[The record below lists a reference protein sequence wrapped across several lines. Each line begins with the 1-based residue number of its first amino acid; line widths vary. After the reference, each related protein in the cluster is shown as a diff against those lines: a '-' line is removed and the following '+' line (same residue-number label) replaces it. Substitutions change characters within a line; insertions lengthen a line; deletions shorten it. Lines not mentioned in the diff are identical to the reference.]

1 MGGAAAPEPSVRNIL
16 GKPVMNSA
24 SDASVSPRGA
34 HSMLPLPRNVL
45 TGFVVA
51 VLVVGLIA
59 WLYSQSL
66 ANRRQ
71 TADAVTHTL
80 RVTQSLQSLLSTL
93 LDAETG
99 QRGYLLTGEETYL
112 QPYDDARMRLGAQF
126 DQLRSL
132 IANDPAELQRVSTLQ
147 QFAAQKMQELA
158 QTTALRRTGDLTGAL
173 RVVRSNRGAEA
184 MQQIRDLVGTM
195 QQSEAAALASREQQ
209 WDRSESD
216 SRWIAIG
223 GSTLLLLL
231 ILAAAYMT
239 SRDYRA
245 SEVRQWLATG
255 EMQLALRLQGDQRPA
270 TLCTQALQVLAQY
283 LQAPV
288 GAVYVSA
295 ADGSLHRQAGYA
307 ADLSAAAEVVRPGEG
322 LLGEAAREGR
332 VLHIREL
339 PERYLPISSALGRA
353 GPQELLLGP
362 ASVDGEVQAVIEL
375 GLLRHARPEDLRL
388 LESIAQ
394 PLAIAVRAAKD
405 RARLEQLLQQT
416 QRQAEELHNQQE
428 ELRLNNEQLELQTRA
443 LGQSQAQL
451 ELQQSE
457 LEETN
462 SQLEQQ
468 SRMLE
473 EQNQQLASAKSSL
486 TEKALELER
495 TNQYKSEFLANM
507 SHELRT
513 PLNSALILA
522 NLLAANKQGN
532 LTAEQIKYAQ
542 TIASA
547 GNDLLALISDI
558 LDLSTIEAG
567 RIELTYAP
575 VATGRLVENLIGSLQ
590 PVAQQ
595 KSLALSASVEQSA
608 PARLYTDAQRL
619 TQILR
624 NLLANALKFTA
635 SGAVSLRVYAAPDD
649 TVAFAVRDSGI
660 GIPAHQ
666 QQIIFEA
673 FRQADGSTHRRYGG
687 TGLGLSISRDLAR
700 LLGGD
705 ISVQSTP
712 GEGSTF
718 TLTLPRERT
727 RTDSTPQPR
736 PDSGAALPAAGR
748 SRRRAGRS
756 GESVVGAP
764 ATAGNLERSASAAIS
779 APTLSAPLVEDDRDT
794 LGRTGRVVLIVEDD
808 VRFAGILRD
817 LAREMGFQC
826 VVTHSANDALTAALH
841 YRPSAVLLDV
851 NLPDHSG
858 LGVLDRLKHDA
869 RTRHV
874 PVYVASVADFS
885 HEALELGAIGYAM
898 KPVKREQLIEAFQQ
912 LEAKSSQ
919 RLRRV
924 LVVEDDERQ
933 RESIRDLLA
942 NPGVQIVAVKNG
954 SEALEQLRTTTF
966 DCMVMDLNLPDL
978 SGFELLENMADQDGV
993 SFPPIIVYTGRSL
1006 DRDAEERLRRF
1017 SRSIIIKDARSPER
1031 LLDEVTLFLHQ
1042 VESSLPPEHQRM
1054 LRAARDREAVFE
1066 ERRILVVE
1074 DDARNI
1080 FALSSLLEPKGMK
1093 VEIARNGREALD
1105 VLERAQAQG
1114 PPIDLVLM
1122 DIMMPEMD
1130 GLTAMREI
1138 RRRTNLARLPIIAL
1152 TAKAMRDDQERC
1164 LSAGANDYIAK
1175 PLDADKLLSL
1185 IRVWMPKERANARA

>member
-1 MGGAAAPEPSVRNIL
+1 
-16 GKPVMNSA
+16 
-24 SDASVSPRGA
+24 
-34 HSMLPLPRNVL
+34 LPLPRNVL
-45 TGFVVA
+45 IGFVVA
-51 VLVVGLIA
+51 VLMVGLIA
-59 WLYSQSL
+59 WLFFQALDS
-66 ANRRQ
+66 RRQ
-71 TADAVTHTL
+71 TADAVTHAL
-80 RVTQSLQSLLSTL
+80 QVTQSLQSLLNTL

-99 QRGYLLTGEETYL
+99 QRGYLLNGEASYL
-112 QPYDDARMRLGAQF
+112 QPYDDARSRLDADF
-126 DQLRSL
+126 DQLHRL
-132 IANDPAELQRVSTLQ
+132 TAADPQQLQRVSTLQ
-147 QFAAQKMQELA
+147 QFAAQKMLELA
-158 QTTALRRTGDLTGAL
+158 QTIARRRAGDAAGAL
-173 RVVRSNRGAEA
+173 QILRTDRGADA
-184 MQQIRDLVGTM
+184 MQNARDLIATM
-195 QQSEAAALASREQQ
+195 QASEAAALAGREQQ
-209 WDRSESD
+209 WDLASSE
-216 SRWIAIG
+216 SRWIAAG
-223 GSTLLLLL
+223 GSLLLLLL
-231 ILAAAYMT
+231 IVGAAYMT

-245 SEVRQWLATG
+245 RELQQWLNAGQMGFATS
-255 EMQLALRLQGDQRPA
+255 LQGNQRPDV
-270 TLCTQALQVLAQY
+270 LGTQALQFLAQY
-283 LQAPV
+283 LHAPV
-288 GAVYVSA
+288 GAVYVAA

-307 ADLSAAAEVVRPGEG
+307 ADISTAPEVVRPGEG
-322 LLGEAAREGR
+322 LLGEAARER
-332 VLHIREL
+332 RLLHVRQV
-339 PERYLPISSALGRA
+339 PERYLPISSALGRTE
-353 GPQELLLGP
+353 PRELVLCP
-362 ASVDGEVQAVIEL
+362 ASVDGEVQAVLEL
-375 GLLRHARPEDLRL
+375 GFLRHARSEDGQL
-388 LESIAQ
+388 LENIGQA
-394 PLAIAVRAAKD
+394 LAIAMRAAKD

-416 QRQAEELHNQQE
+416 QRQAEDLHNQQE
-428 ELRLNNEQLELQTRA
+428 ELRLNNEELEMQTRA

-451 ELQQSE
+451 ESQQSE

-473 EQNQQLASAKSSL
+473 EQNQQLAGAKSSL

-522 NLLAANKQGN
+522 NILAANKQGN
-532 LTAEQIKYAQ
+532 LSGEQIKYAQ

-547 GNDLLALISDI
+547 GNDLLSLISDI

-567 RIELTYAP
+567 RVELNYAP
-575 VATGRLVENLIGSLQ
+575 VALGRLIDNLIAALQ
-590 PVAQQ
+590 PIAQQ
-595 KSLALSASVEQSA
+595 KGLALSVSVEESA
-608 PARLYTDAQRL
+608 PTRLYTDAQRV

-635 SGAVSLRVYAAPDD
+635 SGSVSLRAYAGPDD
-649 TVAFAVRDSGI
+649 TLAFAVRDTGI
-660 GIPAHQ
+660 GIAPHQ
-666 QQIIFEA
+666 QQVIFEA

-712 GEGSTF
+712 GDGSTF
-718 TLTLPRERT
+718 TLTLPRERSFAGT
-727 RTDSTPQPR
+727 APQPR
-736 PDSGAALPAAGR
+736 
-748 SRRRAGRS
+748 RRDA
-756 GESVVGAP
+756 
-764 ATAGNLERSASAAIS
+764 RSASGDAAAGSAPDRTRPAAI
-779 APTLSAPLVEDDRDT
+779 AGPTLSTPLVEDDRAA
-794 LGRTGRVVLIVEDD
+794 LGNAARVVLIVEDD
-808 VRFAGILRD
+808 ARFAAILRD
-817 LAREMGFQC
+817 LAREMGFRC
-826 VVTHSANDALTAALH
+826 IVTHSANDALTAALH
-841 YRPSAVLLDV
+841 YRPSAVLLDI

-874 PVYVASVADFS
+874 PVYVASVADFA
-885 HEALELGAIGYAM
+885 HEALELGAIGYAL

-924 LVVEDDERQ
+924 LIVEDDERQ
-933 RESIRDLLA
+933 RDSIRQLLA
-942 NPGVQIVAVKNG
+942 NPGVEIIAVKNG
-954 SEALEQLRTTTF
+954 SEALEQLRNVTF
-966 DCMVMDLNLPDL
+966 DCVVMDLNLPDL
-978 SGFELLENMADQDGV
+978 SGFELLENMAEQEDV
-993 SFPPIIVYTGRSL
+993 SFPPVIVYTGRSL

-1042 VESSLPPEHQRM
+1042 IESSLPPEHQRM

-1066 ERRILVVE
+1066 DRRILVVE

-1093 VEIARNGREALD
+1093 IEIARNGREALE
-1105 VLERAQAQG
+1105 VLERTQAHG

-1138 RRRTNLARLPIIAL
+1138 RKRANLARLPIIAL

-1185 IRVWMPKERANARA
+1185 IRVWMPKERMHARA

>member
-1 MGGAAAPEPSVRNIL
+1 
-16 GKPVMNSA
+16 MNSDSGA
-24 SDASVSPRGA
+24 SATYRGA
-34 HSMLPLPRNVL
+34 HSKLPLPRNVL

-51 VLVVGLIA
+51 VLMVGLIA
-59 WLYSQSL
+59 WLFFQSL
-66 ANRRQ
+66 DSRRA
-71 TADAVTHTL
+71 TAAAVTHAL
-80 RVTQSLQSLLSTL
+80 QVTQSLQTLLSTL

-99 QRGYLLTGEETYL
+99 QRGFLLTGEETYL
-112 QPYDDARMRLGAQF
+112 QPYDDARARLDAQF
-126 DQLRSL
+126 DQLRRL
-132 IANDPAELQRVSTLQ
+132 TAADPQQLQRVTTLQ

-158 QTTALRRTGDLTGAL
+158 QTIARRRAGDVTGAL
-173 RVVRSNRGAEA
+173 QILRTNRGAEA
-184 MQQIRDLVGTM
+184 MQRARDLIASM
-195 QQSEAAALASREQQ
+195 QTSEAGALATREQQ
-209 WDRSESD
+209 WDQAANQ
-216 SRWIAIG
+216 SRLIAAG
-223 GSTLLLLL
+223 GSLLLLLL
-231 ILAAAYMT
+231 IVGAAYMA

-245 SEVRQWLATG
+245 REVRLWLDAGQMGLT
-255 EMQLALRLQGDQRPA
+255 LRLQGDQRPDA
-270 TLCTQALQVLAQY
+270 LGTRALQFLAQY

-288 GAVYVSA
+288 GAAYVAA

-307 ADLSAAAEVVRPGEG
+307 ADIGTAPEVVRPGEG
-322 LLGEAAREGR
+322 LLGEAAREQR
-332 VLHIREL
+332 VLHVRRV
-339 PERYLPISSALGRA
+339 PERYLPIASALGRA
-353 GPQELLLGP
+353 APRELVLCP
-362 ASVDGEVQAVIEL
+362 ASVDGEVQAVLEL
-375 GLLRHARPEDLRL
+375 GFLHAVRAEALQL
-388 LESIAQ
+388 LELIGPA
-394 PLAIAVRAAKD
+394 LAIAVRAAKD

-428 ELRLNNEQLELQTRA
+428 ELRLNNEELEMQTRA
-443 LGQSQAQL
+443 LSESQAQL
-451 ELQQSE
+451 ESQQSE

-468 SRMLE
+468 SSMLE
-473 EQNQQLASAKSSL
+473 EQNQQLEGTKSSL

-522 NLLAANKQGN
+522 NILAANKTGN
-532 LTAEQIKYAQ
+532 LSAEQIKYAQ

-567 RIELTYAP
+567 RIELSYAS
-575 VATGRLVENLIGSLQ
+575 VALARLIDNLIAALQ
-590 PVAQQ
+590 PIAQQ
-595 KSLALSASVEQSA
+595 KGLALSARLEESA
-608 PARLYTDAQRL
+608 PPRLYTDPQRL

-635 SGAVSLRVYAAPDD
+635 SGSVSLGVYAGPDD
-649 TVAFAVRDSGI
+649 TLAFAVRDTGI
-660 GIPAHQ
+660 GIATHQ

-705 ISVQSTP
+705 IIVHSTP

-718 TLTLPRERT
+718 TLTLPRERSSADRAAPP
-727 RTDSTPQPR
+727 RTQSA
-736 PDSGAALPAAGR
+736 AALPAANRARR
-748 SRRRAGRS
+748 SGARERS
-756 GESVVGAP
+756 GEA
-764 ATAGNLERSASAAIS
+764 AERALPAAIA
-779 APTLSAPLVEDDRDT
+779 APTLPAPLVEDDRAA
-794 LGRTGRVVLIVEDD
+794 LGNAGRVVLIVEDD
-808 VRFAGILRD
+808 ARFAAILRD
-817 LAREMGFQC
+817 LAREMGFRC
-826 VVTHSANDALTAALH
+826 IVTHSANDALAAALH
-841 YRPSAVLLDV
+841 YRPNAVLLDV

-874 PVYVASVADFS
+874 PVYVASVADFA

-898 KPVKREQLIEAFQQ
+898 KPVKREQLIEALQQ

-933 RESIRDLLA
+933 RESIRQLLV
-942 NPGVQIVAVKNG
+942 NPAVEIVAVKSG
-954 SEALEQLRTTTF
+954 SEALEQLRSTTF

-978 SGFELLENMADQDGV
+978 SGFELLENMAAQDDV
-993 SFPPIIVYTGRSL
+993 SFPPVIVYTGRSL
-1006 DRDAEERLRRF
+1006 DRDAEEQLRRF

-1054 LRAARDREAVFE
+1054 LRAARDREAIFE
-1066 ERRILVVE
+1066 DRRILVVE

-1093 VEIARNGREALD
+1093 VEIARNGREALE
-1105 VLERAQAQG
+1105 VLERAHAQG
-1114 PPIDLVLM
+1114 PAVDLVLM

-1138 RRRTNLARLPIIAL
+1138 RKRANLARLPIIAL

-1185 IRVWMPKERANARA
+1185 IRVWMPKERVHARA